1 MKHQKFFRRSA
12 ALMTGGNG
20 VRRLNR
26 TRIIGALL
34 ASIGVAL
41 WQPWQRLDAAPWL
54 ADLQLLED
62 STAAH
67 YANLDWKVAQGAV
80 DPEALHRRTDSL
92 IRQAGSAREAR
103 RALVEFG
110 RAFHDGHYAVR
121 RPLPAIAASL
131 ERLLRGGG
139 TSTILT
145 AGLDGRTACARLGYG
160 DRGSSSLLSVA
171 DGWRTTETDPFPAGM
186 VPLPDGRMAGV
197 LRIPHFGE
205 DGYPGPCASTWEI
218 FRDSIA
224 SESECDDD
232 CQWRF
237 QRGVANA
244 LLAAEAGVV
253 RKLRT
258 EGAELLIVDLT
269 GNGGGTNWADPAV
282 RQLAARPLPGLSG
295 SGVRHPHHVRQLEGI
310 RKPLVRD
317 LARADLRAGQR
328 ELLTASLSR
337 LDSALAEAR
346 APCDRSGIWHGPL
359 PPGCDVLY
367 APRLAATGLL
377 NWAPDSLLIGLE
389 SAPELF
395 WPILYRYEVGVWDGP
410 VAVLVDHGTASASE
424 GFASQLRDAGAA
436 VIVGEH
442 TYGAGCGYTNGG
454 LPLRLPESGLE
465 VVMPDC
471 ARFRANGVNEVEG
484 IMPDVPAGWREGDD
498 DFTRARMALNTIS
511 KATLR

>member
-1 MKHQKFFRRSA
+1 V
-12 ALMTGGNG
+12 T
-20 VRRLNR
+20 RLNR

-34 ASIGVAL
+34 ASIGVAI
-41 WQPWQRLDAAPWL
+41 WQPWQRFDPAPWL

-67 YANLDWKVAQGAV
+67 YANLDWKVTQGAV
-80 DPEALHRRTDSL
+80 DPVALHRRTDSL
-92 IRQAGSAREAR
+92 IRNAGSAGEAR

-110 RAFHDGHYAVR
+110 RAFNDGHFSVR
-121 RPLPAIAASL
+121 RPVPAIAARL
-131 ERLLRGGG
+131 ERLFRGGG
-139 TSTILT
+139 TSSVV
-145 AGLDGRTACARLGYG
+145 ASDLDGATACARLGYG
-160 DRGSSSLLSVA
+160 NRSSSSILSSA
-171 DGWRTTETDPFPAGM
+171 DGWRAMDGGAFPAGL
-186 VPLPDGRMAGV
+186 VPLPDGRTAGV
-197 LRIPHFGE
+197 LRIPHFGQ
-205 DGYPGPCASTWEI
+205 DGYPGACAATWDA
-218 FRDSIA
+218 FRDSITGNDD
-224 SESECDDD
+224 CDDD
-232 CQWRF
+232 CRWRF
-237 QRGVANA
+237 ERNVANS
-244 LLAAEAGVV
+244 LLADEARAV
-253 RKLRT
+253 RRLQAA
-258 EGAELLIVDLT
+258 GAEMLIVDLT
-269 GNGGGTNWADPAV
+269 GNGGGTNWVDPAA
-282 RQLAARPLPGLSG
+282 RQLAARPLPGPSG

-310 RKPLVRD
+310 REPLVRD
-317 LARADLRAGQR
+317 LTRADLRAGQR
-328 ELLTASLSR
+328 ELLTAALSR

-346 APCDRSGIWHGPL
+346 APCDRSGIWHHPL

-377 NWAPDSLLIGLE
+377 DWAPDSLLIGLE

-395 WPILYRYEVGVWDGP
+395 WPILYRYKVGVWDGP

-484 IMPDVPAGWREGDD
+484 ITPDVPAGWRQGDD
-498 DFTRARMALNTIS
+498 EATRARFALEAIS
-511 KATLR
+511 KATPR